1 MFKLSAH
8 SSLLLRGLEDH
19 RMPSV
24 VVLLEPVSIMSNG
37 QCVEVMPKHV
47 FGGTGY
53 SSVKTTE
60 FILNCRFSFLVSS
73 AMLVEM
79 TGNLQDRFL
88 WWNHGCESQNS
99 NDDTN
104 LVAVQLTECVKT
116 LDFSLVH
123 VTVTC

>member
-19 RMPSV
+19 RVPSV

-53 SSVKTTE
+53 SS
-60 FILNCRFSFLVSS
+60 
-73 AMLVEM
+73 MLVEM